1 MLTSDIDVFGKD
13 IAFLWRAK
21 LAAIRA
27 WLNGAEFHLTSKGI
41 HIILPDGDDSDFDI
55 RAFYC
60 DDPIR
65 IEMDEERIKHNLEI
79 GVLFVAKSGKHV
91 YVTRDISLVLDH
103 LDHVFFNVKSKKK
116 KRWFGWGRR
125 RKLVVEKVRRS
136 KSEHRMIRYYLK
148 RA

>member
-1 MLTSDIDVFGKD
+1 MLTADIDVLGKPFE
-13 IAFLWRAK
+13 FLWRAK
-21 LAAIRA
+21 LSAIRA

-41 HIILPDGDDSDFDI
+41 HIILPDGDDSEFDI

-79 GVLFVAKSGKHV
+79 GVLFTAKSGKKV
-91 YVTRDISLVLDH
+91 AVTDNIDQVLDH
-103 LDHVFFNVKSKKK
+103 LDYVFFNVRSIR
-116 KRWFGWGRR
+116 RWFGWGRR
-125 RKLVVEKVRRS
+125 KRLVLEKVRRS
-136 KSEHRMIRYYLK
+136 RSEHRLLRYYRK

>member
-13 IAFLWRAK
+13 IAFLWKAK
-21 LAAIRA
+21 LTAIRA

-41 HIILPDGDDSDFDI
+41 HIILPQGDDSDFDI

-60 DDPIR
+60 DDMHR

-103 LDHVFFNVKSKKK
+103 LDHVFFNVKSQ
-116 KRWFGWGRR
+116 KRWYGWGK
-125 RKLVVEKVRRS
+125 RKRLVVEKVRRS
-136 KSEHRMIRYYLK
+136 RSEHRIIRYYLK